1 MHIQTVHFYVHIDT
15 RGHTYIYITHVYTY
29 QVMKQSCLKAEAR
42 DGAQLQDADPA
53 AQGP

>member
-1 MHIQTVHFYVHIDT
+1 MDT
-15 RGHTYIYITHVYTY
+15 HMYITHVYTY